1 MKNKLNRVI
10 KCLTCLVTCFMVV
23 LTAMVS
29 PAYAAPVVYNP
40 GDYISEISVSGD
52 VKTVT
57 YDFNDISGY
66 FRWWTGAELVE
77 FYGWGFSG
85 QVEAH
90 TNWPALTWFPFGAY
104 ASTSGF
110 DAALDISD
118 ILPYSDI
125 DFSASMEVIVHLED
139 FHETDY
145 VNGNYKV
152 EYYYYDAN
160 MQYIGNYVSPVMT
173 HKFDLVSTDDKY
185 GAVWL
190 GTIEYSGTFPA
201 DAVYVVPY
209 FNINFGIPS
218 IYLPDSIMDITFQ
231 RAGFLLSVDID
242 TILDNS
248 HQMQAIKD
256 KLDDLNVSI
265 GDVGNKIDGTNDR
278 LDSIIS
284 GTPEQNE
291 SADAFKDVITDQAGQ
306 IQDSLDVMDSVPKPD
321 ASDIKTSVDSFVPE
335 TDMLAYTTPL
345 TMFWTNST
353 LAAMVVLVVS
363 LATVSF
369 VFFGKKG

>member
-1 MKNKLNRVI
+1 MKNKFNRVI
-10 KCLTCLVTCFMVV
+10 KCVTCFVTCFIV
-23 LTAMVS
+23 FFTAMAF
-29 PAYAAPVVYNP
+29 PAYSAPVVYNP

-52 VKTVT
+52 LKTVT
-57 YDFNDISGY
+57 YDFNDIPGY

-118 ILPYSDI
+118 ILPHSDI

-145 VNGNYKV
+145 VNSSYKV

-160 MQYIGNYVSPVMT
+160 MQYIGNYVTPVMT
-173 HKFDLVSTDDKY
+173 HKFDLVSTEDKY
-185 GAVWL
+185 GAFWL

-209 FNINFGIPS
+209 FNISFGIPT

-231 RAGFLLSVDID
+231 RSGFTLSVDID

-265 GDVGNKIDGTNDR
+265 GDVNDK
-278 LDSIIS
+278 LDDIIS
-284 GTPEQNE
+284 GGNSGDSLGDATDNLDKDNGELGDVLDDYNN
-291 SADAFKDVITDQAGQ
+291 SADKLPSTPSNFDDVVDKDA
-306 IQDSLDVMDSVPKPD
+306 LDGAIKDANKIFDWD
-321 ASDIKTSVDSFVPE
+321 ASGLTYMFVP
-335 TDMLAYTTPL
+335 MGISL
-345 TMFWTNST
+345 
-353 LAAMVVLVVS
+353 S
-363 LATVSF
+363 LAVLF
-369 VFFGKKG
+369 YVVFGKD